1 LQQKVQSL
9 LDASGGRV
17 RRLEV
22 IEGPSGRR
30 NWPDEVKARIVAE
43 TLEPGASVACVAARH
58 RVTAQQVTTWR
69 RLAREGRLVLPA
81 KEGALFAPLMIGAQP
96 PAAVPEVSSS
106 ASAPARRWI
115 EIVVGAATV
124 RVAEETPA
132 ARIAAIAAR
141 LAR

>member
-1 LQQKVQSL
+1 MH
-9 LDASGGRV
+9 
-17 RRLEV
+17 RLEV
-22 IEGPSGRR
+22 TEGPTGRR

-43 TLEPGASVACVAARH
+43 SLEPGASVACVAARH
-58 RVTAQQVTTWR
+58 RVAAQQVTTWR
-69 RLAREGRLVLPA
+69 RLAREGGLVLPA
-81 KEGALFAPLMIGAQP
+81 REGALFAPLMIGAGP
-96 PAAVPEVSSS
+96 PAAAADVASSTN
-106 ASAPARRWI
+106 APVRRWI

>member
-1 LQQKVQSL
+1 M
-9 LDASGGRV
+9 

-22 IEGPSGRR
+22 IEGPTGRR
-30 NWPDEVKARIVAE
+30 NWPDEVKGRVVAE
-43 TLEPGASVACVAARH
+43 TLEPGASVARVAARH

-81 KEGALFAPLMIGAQP
+81 KEGALFAPLMIGEPA
-96 PAAVPEVSSS
+96 PAAGPEVSSS
-106 ASAPARRWI
+106 TSAPARRWI
-115 EIVVGAATV
+115 EIVVGAVTV

-132 ARIAAIAAR
+132 PRIAAIAAR

>member
-22 IEGPSGRR
+22 IEGPAGRR
-30 NWPDEVKARIVAE
+30 NWPDEVKGRIVAE
-43 TLEPGASVACVAARH
+43 TLEPGASVAGVAARH
-58 RVTAQQVTTWR
+58 RVAAQQVTTWR

-81 KEGALFAPLMIGAQP
+81 KEGALFAPLLIGE
-96 PAAVPEVSSS
+96 PASS
-106 ASAPARRWI
+106 AAAPQAASSTARGWI